1 MVIKVLWLTAIW
13 CQLTRA
19 AAVSGHHIKLLFQ
32 SRKSSTLVTMHMTLA
47 ALAVA
52 VNTAALCCQR
62 LQAFLFCYA
71 CAQQHPP
78 TLSPFSLSA
87 TANLQQSGHH
97 VLRAAWSPC
106 QTEIQDPFAT
116 IHGGFFLFH
125 KNNSKILQA
134 HSILE
139 CFVPVSPLIYD
150 VCTHE
155 HLTRCG
161 HTLRCLYPWRS
172 CVLKFLIL
180 LKIINDVSMAFSLV
194 HSFHCVTKLFNVIW
208 YRSGNPIYFV

>member
-1 MVIKVLWLTAIW
+1 MFYIWIYMVIKVLWLTAIW

-19 AAVSGHHIKLLFQ
+19 AAVYGHHIKLLLQ

-116 IHGGFFLFH
+116 IWRIFSFLQKQF
-125 KNNSKILQA
+125 KNFTGSLD
-134 HSILE
+134 SRV
-139 CFVPVSPLIYD
+139 F
-150 VCTHE
+150 CT
-155 HLTRCG
+155 
-161 HTLRCLYPWRS
+161 
-172 CVLKFLIL
+172 
-180 LKIINDVSMAFSLV
+180 SLA
-194 HSFHCVTKLFNVIW
+194 TYL
-208 YRSGNPIYFV
+208 

>member
-1 MVIKVLWLTAIW
+1 MFYIWIYMVIKVLWLTAIW

-19 AAVSGHHIKLLFQ
+19 AAVSGHHTYR
-32 SRKSSTLVTMHMTLA
+32 SRYYSSTPATMNMTLA
-47 ALAVA
+47 TLAVA

-87 TANLQQSGHH
+87 TANMQQSGHH

-116 IHGGFFLFH
+116 IWRIFSFSQKQF
-125 KNNSKILQA
+125 KNFTGSLD
-134 HSILE
+134 SRV
-139 CFVPVSPLIYD
+139 F
-150 VCTHE
+150 CTRFATY
-155 HLTRCG
+155 L
-161 HTLRCLYPWRS
+161 
-172 CVLKFLIL
+172 
-180 LKIINDVSMAFSLV
+180 
-194 HSFHCVTKLFNVIW
+194 
-208 YRSGNPIYFV
+208 

>member
-1 MVIKVLWLTAIW
+1 MPPPQTSLQQRPPQRSPQRKTLRSARWRAPRPPPTCRRPRRQAPPA
-13 CQLTRA
+13 LTRA
-19 AAVSGHHIKLLFQ
+19 WRRSCNCSYK
-32 SRKSSTLVTMHMTLA
+32 
-47 ALAVA
+47 
-52 VNTAALCCQR
+52 R

-87 TANLQQSGHH
+87 TADLQQSGHH

-125 KNNSKILQA
+125 KNNSKFLQA

-139 CFVPVSPLIYD
+139 CFVPASPLIYD
-150 VCTHE
+150 VCAHE

-194 HSFHCVTKLFNVIW
+194 HSLHCVTKLFNVIW
-208 YRSGNPIYFV
+208 YRSGNTI

>member
-87 TANLQQSGHH
+87 SANLQQSGHH

-106 QTEIQDPFAT
+106 QTEIRDPSLLHMADFS
-116 IHGGFFLFH
+116 FFTK
-125 KNNSKILQA
+125 KNQI
-134 HSILE
+134 
-139 CFVPVSPLIYD
+139 FYR
-150 VCTHE
+150 
-155 HLTRCG
+155 LTR
-161 HTLRCLYPWRS
+161 
-172 CVLKFLIL
+172 F
-180 LKIINDVSMAFSLV
+180 
-194 HSFHCVTKLFNVIW
+194 
-208 YRSGNPIYFV
+208 

>member
-1 MVIKVLWLTAIW
+1 MSSGTGLVMFYIWIYMVIKVLWLTAIW

-19 AAVSGHHIKLLFQ
+19 AAVFGHHTYQ
-32 SRKSSTLVTMHMTLA
+32 SRYYSSTLVTMHMTLA

-125 KNNSKILQA
+125 KNNSK
-134 HSILE
+134 
-139 CFVPVSPLIYD
+139 FYR
-150 VCTHE
+150 
-155 HLTRCG
+155 LTR
-161 HTLRCLYPWRS
+161 
-172 CVLKFLIL
+172 F
-180 LKIINDVSMAFSLV
+180 
-194 HSFHCVTKLFNVIW
+194 
-208 YRSGNPIYFV
+208 

>member
-71 CAQQHPP
+71 CAQQH
-78 TLSPFSLSA
+78 
-87 TANLQQSGHH
+87 
-97 VLRAAWSPC
+97 
-106 QTEIQDPFAT
+106 
-116 IHGGFFLFH
+116 
-125 KNNSKILQA
+125 
-134 HSILE
+134 
-139 CFVPVSPLIYD
+139 
-150 VCTHE
+150 
-155 HLTRCG
+155 
-161 HTLRCLYPWRS
+161 
-172 CVLKFLIL
+172 
-180 LKIINDVSMAFSLV
+180 
-194 HSFHCVTKLFNVIW
+194 
-208 YRSGNPIYFV
+208 

>member
-13 CQLTRA
+13 CHLTRA

-106 QTEIQDPFAT
+106 QTEIQESRSLRYYTWRIFSFSQKQFKIFTGSLDSRVFCTSLAT
-116 IHGGFFLFH
+116 YL
-125 KNNSKILQA
+125 
-134 HSILE
+134 
-139 CFVPVSPLIYD
+139 
-150 VCTHE
+150 
-155 HLTRCG
+155 
-161 HTLRCLYPWRS
+161 
-172 CVLKFLIL
+172 
-180 LKIINDVSMAFSLV
+180 
-194 HSFHCVTKLFNVIW
+194 
-208 YRSGNPIYFV
+208 